1 MLHPRRGLSTDFS
14 SPWAPVVRS
23 CKCVRLKE
31 QMERNMGKG
40 KRYRKRDGNGNGRQT
55 WRCDLR
61 QFVRAARL
69 THLRS
74 SDARHVR
81 ISRQQ
86 NAQQFAAA
94 FDSYVRHF
102 LLRITYVFGN
112 GGELGLRVFMQSIRE
127 AGGVLARTKT

>member
-1 MLHPRRGLSTDFS
+1 
-14 SPWAPVVRS
+14 
-23 CKCVRLKE
+23 
-31 QMERNMGKG
+31 MGKG
-40 KRYRKRDGNGNGRQT
+40 KQYRKRDGNGNGRQT

-86 NAQQFAAA
+86 NAQQFASA
-94 FDSYVRHF
+94 FVRHF
-102 LLRITYVFGN
+102 LLRTTYVFGN
-112 GGELGLRVFMQSIRE
+112 GGELDLRNFMQSIRE
-127 AGGVLARTKT
+127 AGGVLARTKA

>member
-1 MLHPRRGLSTDFS
+1 
-14 SPWAPVVRS
+14 
-23 CKCVRLKE
+23 
-31 QMERNMGKG
+31 MERNMGKG
-40 KRYRKRDGNGNGRQT
+40 KQYRKRGGNGNERQT

-86 NAQQFAAA
+86 NAQQFASA
-94 FDSYVRHF
+94 FVRHF
-102 LLRITYVFGN
+102 LLRTTYVFGN
-112 GGELGLRVFMQSIRE
+112 GGELDLRNFMQSIRE